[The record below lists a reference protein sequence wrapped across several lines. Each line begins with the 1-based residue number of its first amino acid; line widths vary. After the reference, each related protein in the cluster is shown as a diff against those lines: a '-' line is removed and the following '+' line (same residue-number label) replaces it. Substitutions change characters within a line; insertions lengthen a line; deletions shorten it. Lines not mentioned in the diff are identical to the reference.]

1 MSHVIATRARRW
13 YLGALSVASLFFLA
27 SSFPMMVNAHN
38 NPGFKEVLL
47 MTIEV
52 EPAPIADTPFA
63 VHSEA
68 FSVELPKKTIE
79 LIWRFA
85 DGAVDGVTFSIA
97 QGDNLHA
104 EGLIDGANSRIL
116 RGGDVRVVDVRG
128 ASKPFSIEIYA
139 NVIDR
144 SKPAES

>member
-1 MSHVIATRARRW
+1 MSRAIEPKFRRRF
-13 YLGALSVASLFFLA
+13 LLSLSMVFVFLA
-27 SSFPMMVNAHN
+27 ATAPSIVSAHN

-52 EPAPIADTPFA
+52 KAEPIDDAPFA

-68 FSVELPKKTIE
+68 FTIDLPKKTIE
-79 LIWRFA
+79 LIWRIA
-85 DGAVDGVTFSIA
+85 DGAGDGVTFSVA
-97 QGDNLHA
+97 QGDSLNA
-104 EGLIDGANSRIL
+104 EGLTDGANSRIL
-116 RGGDVRVVDVRG
+116 RGSEVRIVDVQG
-128 ASKPFSIEIYA
+128 ASGPISIEVYA

>member
-1 MSHVIATRARRW
+1 MRDVLLHRR
-13 YLGALSVASLFFLA
+13 YLLALSMALVPILTMGTGIVS
-27 SSFPMMVNAHN
+27 AHN

-52 EPAPIADTPFA
+52 TSEPMLDASRA

-68 FSVELPKKTIE
+68 FNVDLPKKTIE
-79 LIWRFA
+79 LIWRID
-85 DGAVDGVTFSIA
+85 DGAVEGITFGVA
-97 QGDNLHA
+97 QGETLHA
-104 EGLIDGANSRIL
+104 EGLVDGANSRIL
-116 RGGDVRVVDVRG
+116 RGGDVRIVDVQG
-128 ASKPFSIEIYA
+128 ASGPFSIGVYA